1 MDKVLSIS
9 VAAYNAEKY
18 IEKCLDSFCVPEIID
33 NIEVLIV
40 NDGSTDRTAEIAAR
54 YASRYPDTFILINK
68 ENGGHGSTINAAILR
83 ASGKYFKIVDADDWI
98 EGDGLIQ
105 LVEALKKY
113 DVDVVLSPYYFVD
126 AKSEEKTLTTCLEKQ
141 EEMQNQILSVETM
154 DRSCHLAMHAI
165 TYRTSILQEN
175 FLPLDEKC
183 FYVDLEYIVFY
194 FRHVKKVFVSEFPVY
209 DYLIGTD
216 EQSVNMH
223 NMVKRREQH
232 LRVCKRLFSYYG
244 NKQSYIDSLI
254 ENCVLNEYRILFEIK
269 DSIQSKKEMLQFD
282 TTLKE
287 ASVTLYKHTVSNG
300 VKEKKQTA
308 MLVFLMRLIHFY
320 GYKCFHGLIHLL

>member
-1 MDKVLSIS
+1 MKKVLTIS
-9 VAAYNAEKY
+9 VAAYNAEKWLC
-18 IEKCLDSFCVPEIID
+18 KCLDSFLVQD
-33 NIEVLIV
+33 VMDDIEVFIV
-40 NDGSTDRTAEIAAR
+40 NDGSKDDTKKLALAYEEK
-54 YASRYPDTFILINK
+54 YPGIFHLIDK
-68 ENGGHGSTINAAILR
+68 ENGGHGSTINAAIPK
-83 ASGKYFKIVDADDWI
+83 AQGKYFKIVDADDWV
-98 EGDGLIQ
+98 ESEGLIQ
-105 LVEALKKY
+105 LVNLLKKQ
-113 DVDVVLSPYYFVD
+113 DVDAVLSPYYMVD
-126 AKSEEKTLTTCLEKQ
+126 SKSGRKARIDCMPAQ
-141 EEMQNQILSVETM
+141 EELRNRIINAKQMK
-154 DRSCHLAMHAI
+154 RSWNLAMHAI

-194 FRHVKKVFVSEFPVY
+194 FRHVKNVFVSEFPVY

-216 EQSVNMH
+216 EQSVNML

-244 NKQSYIDSLI
+244 NYQSYIDSLI

-287 ASVTLYKHTVSNG
+287 ASVNLYKHTVSNG

>member
-1 MDKVLSIS
+1 M
-9 VAAYNAEKY
+9 
-18 IEKCLDSFCVPEIID
+18 
-33 NIEVLIV
+33 
-40 NDGSTDRTAEIAAR
+40 
-54 YASRYPDTFILINK
+54 
-68 ENGGHGSTINAAILR
+68 
-83 ASGKYFKIVDADDWI
+83 
-98 EGDGLIQ
+98 
-105 LVEALKKY
+105 
-113 DVDVVLSPYYFVD
+113 
-126 AKSEEKTLTTCLEKQ
+126 
-141 EEMQNQILSVETM
+141 
-154 DRSCHLAMHAI
+154 
-165 TYRTSILQEN
+165 
-175 FLPLDEKC
+175 
-183 FYVDLEYIVFY
+183 
-194 FRHVKKVFVSEFPVY
+194 SEFPVY

-216 EQSVNMH
+216 EQSVNML

-244 NKQSYIDSLI
+244 NYQSYIDSLI

-287 ASVTLYKHTVSNG
+287 ASVNLYKHTVSNG